1 MRMKIILP
9 AQGTLQS
16 SIRPL
21 RRSLILKR
29 NGIQLIIPTSNM
41 QFQPVVARKIPA
53 PIFACGPLRGK
64 SSSAERGDIEV
75 SVESGDERS
84 GGTAHVGVR
93 GSATDAV
100 VSGGPVWGVPCSF
113 SCQWI
118 IQQTI
123 EGIIELTW
131 GPRKGVVL
139 LLLSPFWW
147 FDGVWSGTSGGSDGM
162 RSRSELGPV
171 TSGADWR

>member
-1 MRMKIILP
+1 MEIILP

-29 NGIQLIIPTSNM
+29 N
-41 QFQPVVARKIPA
+41 ARKIPA
-53 PIFACGPLRGK
+53 SIFACGPLRGK
-64 SSSAERGDIEV
+64 SRSAERGDNEV

-100 VSGGPVWGVPCSF
+100 VSGGPV
-113 SCQWI
+113 
-118 IQQTI
+118 
-123 EGIIELTW
+123 
-131 GPRKGVVL
+131 
-139 LLLSPFWW
+139 
-147 FDGVWSGTSGGSDGM
+147 
-162 RSRSELGPV
+162 
-171 TSGADWR
+171 